1 VKKWVKAVIIIFAI
15 LIVLIIAGSIA
26 FNKINSNLENL
37 ALIQIDDVDLEKVED
52 GLYMGSY
59 SVFPVSV
66 DVEVEV
72 SNHVIT
78 SILITKHDNGQ
89 GTPAEVII
97 DDVILAQSIDVD
109 SISGA
114 TYSSKV
120 ILLAIKDALS
130 NIG

>member
-1 VKKWVKAVIIIFAI
+1 MKAVIIIFAI

>member
-1 VKKWVKAVIIIFAI
+1 
-15 LIVLIIAGSIA
+15 
-26 FNKINSNLENL
+26 
-37 ALIQIDDVDLEKVED
+37 
-52 GLYMGSY
+52 MGSY

>member
-1 VKKWVKAVIIIFAI
+1 MKKWVSAVLIICAI
-15 LIVLIIAGSIA
+15 VIVLIIAGSIA

-37 ALIQIDDVDLEKVED
+37 VLIQIDDVDLGTVED

>member
-1 VKKWVKAVIIIFAI
+1 MKTWVKAVIIIFAI

-37 ALIQIDDVDLEKVED
+37 VLIQIDDVDLGTVED

-120 ILLAIKDALS
+120 KLLAIKDALS

>member
-1 VKKWVKAVIIIFAI
+1 MKKWVKAVIIIFAI